1 MSTTGLLIGAAFG
14 AAGGIAGVKLASWP
28 MVPAVAGGAV
38 AGALLSTIPLDTKQT
53 LTERQRQILDAT
65 QQLVIPGVTKFKIPV
80 WKMKPAAV
88 ATNDQL
94 ATIAGACIWKAPPGQ
109 FMMLSAIAL
118 AASGRIGKKDVSTL
132 EARRWIMDRV
142 FIQAS
147 IGLPDDG
154 QIKLPGATFQMTSNA
169 AIVFARNWLLAE
181 HGAVQGK
188 LKSAQV
194 VRVRNML
201 RVATLVRKGP
211 TPKDMQRKM
220 HGMHFGEWF
229 DRTAI
234 FPSFVWPVV
243 REDER
248 QQYLAL
254 IAPYNPGTH
263 WATSDVWLHK
273 MTTAQILILQT
284 DLAIFIQE
292 MMRRRV
298 HHWPNGPAPAPTI
311 DWGSIGLMFLGVAAA
326 AVLAPV
332 TGGGSVAATALIAA
346 TGTVAAADAYM
357 ESQGKSD
364 ETTQTLLDGMTLAG

>member
-1 MSTTGLLIGAAFG
+1 MSTTGLLLGAAFG
-14 AAGGIAGVKLASWP
+14 AAGGVAGAKLASWP

-38 AGALLSTIPLDTKQT
+38 AGALLSTIPIDTKQT
-53 LTERQRQILDAT
+53 LTERQRSILNAT
-65 QQLVIPGVTKFKIPV
+65 QQLVIPGVTKFKIPAL
-80 WKMKPAAV
+80 KTKPAAV

-94 ATIAGACIWKAPPGQ
+94 ATIAGACVWKGPPGQ
-109 FMMLSAIAL
+109 LMALSFIAL
-118 AASGRIGKKDVSTL
+118 AATGRIGNKDVSTL

-142 FIQAS
+142 FVQAS
-147 IGLPDDG
+147 IGLPDGG
-154 QIKLPGATFQMTSNA
+154 QLRLPGGTFEMTPNA
-169 AIVFARNWLLAE
+169 AIVFARNWLLAP

-211 TPKDMQRKM
+211 TPTDMGKKM
-220 HGMHFGEWF
+220 HGMTYAEWF

-234 FPSFVWPVV
+234 FPSFVWPVI

-273 MTTAQILILQT
+273 MTMAQILILQT

-298 HHWPNGPAPAPTI
+298 HKWPLGPAPAPTI
-311 DWGSIGLMFLGVAAA
+311 DWGSIGLLFLGVAAA

-332 TGGGSVAATALIAA
+332 TGGGSLAATALIAA

-357 ESQGKSD
+357 ESQGKHD
-364 ETTQTLLDGMTLAG
+364 ETTQTMLDGMTLAG